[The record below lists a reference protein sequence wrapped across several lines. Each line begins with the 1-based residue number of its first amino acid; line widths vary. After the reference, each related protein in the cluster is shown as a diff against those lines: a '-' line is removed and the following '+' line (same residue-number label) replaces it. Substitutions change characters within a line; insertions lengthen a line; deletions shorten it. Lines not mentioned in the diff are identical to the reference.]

1 MSLTITA
8 AIRTEELELRRAFGS
23 LYDDYRSARGAPMV
37 RRFSLRRAIG
47 NREHRAIA
55 GLLGGFALLALKIAA
70 GR

>member
-1 MSLTITA
+1 
-8 AIRTEELELRRAFGS
+8 
-23 LYDDYRSARGAPMV
+23 MV

-55 GLLGGFALLALKIAA
+55 GLLGGFALLALKVAI